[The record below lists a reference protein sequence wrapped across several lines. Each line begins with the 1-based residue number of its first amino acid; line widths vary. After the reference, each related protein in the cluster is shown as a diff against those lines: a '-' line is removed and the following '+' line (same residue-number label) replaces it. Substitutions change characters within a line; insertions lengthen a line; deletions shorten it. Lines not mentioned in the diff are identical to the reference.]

1 VIDRKQELERIGA
14 ERLAADKEAARDA
27 RRAIW
32 MALLACVASCAAGM
46 GIMFFAFWTN
56 DRELGMIFLWTGMLV
71 GYSGMAWSLL
81 SAYRRGE
88 ERGLW

>member
-1 VIDRKQELERIGA
+1 MTYRKQELERIGA
-14 ERLAADKEAARDA
+14 ERLAAEKASDRDA

-46 GIMFFAFWTN
+46 LIMFFAFWTS
-56 DRELGMIFLWTGMLV
+56 DREWGVIFLWGGMLV
-71 GYSGMAWSLL
+71 GYGGMAWSLL

>member
-1 VIDRKQELERIGA
+1 MIDRKQELERMGT
-14 ERLAADKEAARDA
+14 ERLASERESVRAA

-46 GIMFFAFWTN
+46 GIMFFAFWTS
-56 DRELGMIFLWTGMLV
+56 DREMGVIFLWAGMLV
-71 GYSGMAWSLL
+71 GYGGMAWSLL

-88 ERGLW
+88 EQGL